1 MNVEWLIVK
10 STRYYCNQMWVCRL
24 WIFKMAEQDNL
35 EQIDLVNPSA
45 FSFKYN
51 MKSPYAIKFDLC
63 FIGIHWLLF
72 TSTEAENSLG

>member
-1 MNVEWLIVK
+1 
-10 STRYYCNQMWVCRL
+10 
-24 WIFKMAEQDNL
+24 MAEQDNL
-35 EQIDLVNPSA
+35 EQIDWLILIA

-72 TSTEAENSLG
+72 TSTGAEKFLRLIYKAGIANIF